1 MNSKIELRIE
11 AVKLAVNV
19 EGVTPENI
27 IEVSEK
33 IFTFLQGDAILP
45 ETFDTN
51 SVMKD
56 MITNFGIPPIAKNDE
71 KIVTETTE
79 KA

>member
-11 AVKLAVNV
+11 SVKLAVNV

-27 IEVSEK
+27 IEVSDK
-33 IFTFLQGDAILP
+33 IFAFIQGDANLP
-45 ETFDTN
+45 ETFDSN
-51 SVMKD
+51 SAMKD
-56 MITNFGIPPIAKNDE
+56 MIKTFGTSSIINNDE
-71 KIVTETTE
+71 EIVTETTE

>member
-27 IEVSEK
+27 IEVSKK
-33 IFTFLQGDAILP
+33 IFAFVQGDASLP
-45 ETFDTN
+45 ETFDTT
-51 SVMKD
+51 SAMKD
-56 MITNFGIPPIAKNDE
+56 MMKTFGTSPTVKNDE
-71 KIVTETTE
+71 EIVTETTE